1 MSLADAE
8 AVDEM
13 AHELLARG
21 STVTFVARGASMRP
35 FLRDGDRVTLA
46 PLRGRPRLGDV
57 VLTRGASLGV
67 VHRVV
72 ALRGGR
78 VLTKG
83 DALPRS
89 DGWRSLGDVLGRVER
104 VERAGRAVPLRRWLP
119 LAASLARRVTP
130 RPLVRLARAVRR

>member
-1 MSLADAE
+1 
-8 AVDEM
+8 
-13 AHELLARG
+13 
-21 STVTFVARGASMRP
+21 
-35 FLRDGDRVTLA
+35 
-46 PLRGRPRLGDV
+46 
-57 VLTRGASLGV
+57 
-67 VHRVV
+67 VV

-89 DGWRSLGDVLGRVER
+89 DGWRPLGDVLGRVER

-130 RPLVRLARAVRR
+130 RRLVRLARAVRS